1 MIGNLPF
8 ETLIGFIAGIFT
20 SASMLPQLIK
30 VLRKKEVAD
39 LSWLMICVLLAG
51 VSLWVYYGILK
62 EEWPI
67 ILSNGLSVII
77 NLILLVCFFLYKRK
91 NDLQG

>member
-1 MIGNLPF
+1 MREF
-8 ETLIGFIAGIFT
+8 ETIIGFTAGILT
-20 SASMLPQLIK
+20 SISMIPQLIK
-30 VLRKKEVAD
+30 VLWKKEVAD

-62 EEWPI
+62 NEWPI

-77 NLILLVCFFLYKRK
+77 NLTLLICVFCYQKKERHT
-91 NDLQG
+91 D

>member
-1 MIGNLPF
+1 MRGF
-8 ETLIGFIAGIFT
+8 ETIIGFTAGILT
-20 SASMLPQLIK
+20 SISMIPQLIK
-30 VLRKKEVAD
+30 VLWKKQVAD

-62 EEWPI
+62 NEWPI

-77 NLILLVCFFLYKRK
+77 NLILLICVFCYKKKEQRTP
-91 NDLQG
+91 